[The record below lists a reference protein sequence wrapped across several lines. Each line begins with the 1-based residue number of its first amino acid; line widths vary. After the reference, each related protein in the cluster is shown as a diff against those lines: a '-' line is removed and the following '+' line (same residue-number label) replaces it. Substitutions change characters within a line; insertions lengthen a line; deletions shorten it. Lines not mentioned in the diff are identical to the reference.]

1 VTPVLELEHIT
12 KRFPGVTANDEIS
25 FTLKRG
31 EIHSLLGENG
41 AGKTTLMNILY
52 GLLKPDEGE
61 IRVQGNICRMESPK
75 DAIAHGI
82 GMVHQHFKLV
92 PTFTVTENIVLGNEP
107 VRGLFLQRKD
117 ARREITKLSSD
128 YCLNIH
134 PGMMISQLSV
144 GEQQRVEILRA
155 LYRGAEILILDEP
168 TASLTPN
175 ECVAFFEILKTM
187 IEDGK
192 SVIFISHKL
201 DEVMEISDRITVL
214 RKGKVVGTVDRDAT
228 DSKELASMMVGR
240 DVVLRVVGEHKRHK
254 NTSPQASLEK
264 LWVKGDQKKP
274 LLKDITMDV
283 YPGEILGIAGVDGNG
298 QTELAE
304 VFAGLRK
311 PDKGSV
317 RIGDHDPAAAVSPY
331 ERIRQG
337 VYYIPAERKKRGS
350 ALALS
355 LSMNLI
361 LKNHATHPFSRRGI
375 LNYAAIQTFA
385 RKQIEEY
392 DIRCPSS
399 EIPAETLS
407 GGNLQKLILSRE
419 ISGKPKLL
427 IAEQPTRGLDVG
439 AIENIHS
446 LLLSERDRGSSV
458 VLISADLDEILA
470 LSDRVVVMYEG
481 EIAFTSE
488 DPESAREEIG
498 LAMGGAYC
506 TE

>member
-1 VTPVLELEHIT
+1 VNPVLELKNIT
-12 KRFPGVTANDEIS
+12 KRFPGVTANDKIS

-52 GLLKPDEGE
+52 GLLSPDKGE
-61 IRVQGNICRMESPK
+61 IRVQGGICRMESPK

-92 PTFTVTENIVLGNEP
+92 PTFTVAENIVLGNEP
-107 VRGLFLQRKD
+107 VKGPFLQRKD
-117 ARREITKLSSD
+117 AQKEITKLSSD

-134 PGMMISQLSV
+134 PQMVVSHLSV

-175 ECVAFFEILKTM
+175 ECVTFFEILKTM

-228 DSKELASMMVGR
+228 DSKELAGLMVGR
-240 DVVLRVVGEHKRHK
+240 DVVLRVVGEHKRHRD
-254 NTSPQASLEK
+254 TAPEASLK
-264 LWVKGDQKKP
+264 GIWVEGEQVKP
-274 LLKDITMDV
+274 LLKDIDMDV

-304 VFAGLRK
+304 VFAGLRN
-311 PDKGSV
+311 PDRGII
-317 RIGDHDPAAAVSPY
+317 RIGDKEPSAPSPA
-331 ERIRQG
+331 ERIRKG
-337 VYYIPAERKKRGS
+337 IYYIPAERKMRGS
-350 ALALS
+350 ALALP
-355 LSMNLI
+355 LSMNFI
-361 LKNHATHPFSRRGI
+361 LKNHGTPPFSKRGI
-375 LNYAAIQTFA
+375 LNYGSIRKFA
-385 RKQIEEY
+385 REQIEEY

-399 EIPAETLS
+399 EIPAGNLS

-439 AIENIHS
+439 AIEYIHT
-446 LLLSERDRGSSV
+446 LLLKERDRGGSV

-470 LSDRVVVMYEG
+470 LSDRVAVMYEG
-481 EIAFTSE
+481 EIVYTSD